1 MSENTVNDPPIYM
14 PYWSRNEFHELLKG
28 VPFKQVDEEGVTVVN
43 VSHLFFKM
51 VGNDLVSALVPE
63 DLSMPTEWEVV
74 TDTEMPLAVKAIS
87 MLGQPL
93 QQQ

>member
-1 MSENTVNDPPIYM
+1 MTQEIEIGQDSM

-43 VSHLFFKM
+43 VSHFFFKR
-51 VGNDLVSALVPE
+51 VGEDLVSALVPE

-87 MLGQPL
+87 MLDQTSS
-93 QQQ
+93 QQ